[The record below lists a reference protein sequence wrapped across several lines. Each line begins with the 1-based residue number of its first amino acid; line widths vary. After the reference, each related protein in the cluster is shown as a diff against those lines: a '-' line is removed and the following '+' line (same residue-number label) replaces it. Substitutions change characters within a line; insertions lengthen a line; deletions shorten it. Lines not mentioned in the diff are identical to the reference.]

1 MTLGDRG
8 VWVEVGGLVGGLG
21 GREVGERPD
30 CDRRN
35 RWQLRLGRLGM
46 GWEGC
51 VEITGAWE
59 CSLKARREGGL

>member
-1 MTLGDRG
+1 M
-8 VWVEVGGLVGGLG
+8 GGLG

-51 VEITGAWE
+51 VEITRAWE

>member
-1 MTLGDRG
+1 MTLGDRS

-21 GREVGERPD
+21 GWQVGEWPN

-51 VEITGAWE
+51 VEITRAWE
-59 CSLKARREGGL
+59 CSLKPRREGGL

>member
-21 GREVGERPD
+21 GWQVGEWPN

-51 VEITGAWE
+51 VTRAWE

>member
-21 GREVGERPD
+21 GWQVGEWPN

-35 RWQLRLGRLGM
+35 RWQLRLGRLCV
-46 GWEGC
+46 GWEVC
-51 VEITGAWE
+51 VEITRAWE